1 MLDYK
6 LALDAAADPVLRQQ
20 LERYRAA
27 VQLLADGAPVHA
39 AFVTGD
45 GGLHE
50 LHAEGPTGAE

>member
-1 MLDYK
+1 M
-6 LALDAAADPVLRQQ
+6 LRQQ

-39 AFVTGD
+39 AIVTGD

-50 LHAEGPTGAE
+50 LHAESLTG